1 MNACRRDD
9 DRPVSRR
16 VLDDAIAWQLQ
27 LDGVAAGHPDRAAH
41 KAWLAAHPDHARAWR
56 QLAQLDDE
64 LCALPRQAPIRSVLV
79 RSRRRAG
86 WKEAAGTLALALAV
100 GLGTLLVDRHQP
112 IGGLL
117 ADYRTGTSERRT
129 VTLPDNTVIV
139 LNARSA
145 VDVDFGADTRALRL
159 RAGEVHIETAHRDPA
174 EKRPFI
180 VFTADGSLRA
190 LGTRFIVRR
199 DDDGTVLTVTES
211 AVLARAAACPA
222 EPEAACAAEQRV
234 DAGQRLY
241 LTADA
246 LGTVL
251 PAAADAEAWKEG
263 MLVVDG
269 EPLAAVV
276 AELARYRPGLLR
288 VAPDAAGL
296 RVTGTLPLDDG
307 ERALAVLA
315 ASLPVRVVRYGNWLV
330 SIEAAPAR

>member
-1 MNACRRDD
+1 MSACSRDD
-9 DRPVSRR
+9 EKPVSRR

-27 LDGVAAGHPDRAAH
+27 LDGMAAGHPERTAH

-56 QLAQLDDE
+56 QLAQIDAE
-64 LCALPRQAPIRSVLV
+64 LGALPRQAPIRHVLA

-86 WKEAAGTLALALAV
+86 WKEAAGTFVLALAV
-100 GLGTLLVDRHQP
+100 GLGTLLIDRHQP

-117 ADYRTGTSERRT
+117 ADYRTGTGERRT

-139 LNARSA
+139 LNSRSA
-145 VDVDFGADTRALRL
+145 VDVDFGADRRAVRL
-159 RAGEVHIETAHRDPA
+159 REGEIHIETAHGDPA
-174 EKRPFI
+174 ERRPFI
-180 VFTADGSLRA
+180 VLTADGSLRA

-199 DDDGTVLTVTES
+199 DDGGTLLTVTES
-211 AVLARAAACPA
+211 AVLARSAVCPA

-234 DAGQRLY
+234 DAGQRLH

-246 LGTVL
+246 VGAVL
-251 PAAADAEAWKEG
+251 PARADAEAWKEG

-269 EPLAAVV
+269 EPLAAVA
-276 AELARYRPGLLR
+276 AELARYRPGLLW
-288 VAPDAAGL
+288 VAPDAADL

-315 ASLPVRVVRYGNWLV
+315 ASLPVRVVRYGGWLV